1 MNTAVFKEFLSLLN
15 ACYQLDNDT
24 LVTIET
30 MYQTL
35 YQDKE
40 RFTQLLVDK
49 LNYDVKEAEYLTEQ
63 PDEIETS
70 AHHAYLIQIVLEGF
84 FPCYFDDWKFYCEDL
99 SDYISEYTDTPFV
112 ITSEEYAGDMD
123 NLYRKLESETKFSLL
138 HIWSGNDDVHFYLIN
153 KADKPRLLELSEQFD
168 IWID

>member
-84 FPCYFDDWKFYCEDL
+84 FP
-99 SDYISEYTDTPFV
+99 
-112 ITSEEYAGDMD
+112 
-123 NLYRKLESETKFSLL
+123 
-138 HIWSGNDDVHFYLIN
+138 
-153 KADKPRLLELSEQFD
+153 
-168 IWID
+168 